1 MEKAVVLIFYLT
13 FCFANRIFQIERG
26 FNIMDRMTVKKI
38 YAGSPEYVED
48 DLSIVDGTP
57 QYCWEQF
64 WKFAPVIAAF
74 SRGECDF
81 SKPVQRNV
89 ARKIYRPERAAV

>member
-1 MEKAVVLIFYLT
+1 MGGIVV
-13 FCFANRIFQIERG
+13 R
-26 FNIMDRMTVKKI
+26 KI

-48 DLSIVDGTP
+48 NLLIVDRTP
-57 QYCWEQF
+57 QYCWEEF
-64 WKFAPVIAAF
+64 WEFAPVISAF